1 MTMQRHVLAAVDLD
15 VTTSLVL
22 ETAIRETLARPGA
35 DLLVL
40 YVLPVLTKDPL
51 SAREPGHPDTKLVEV
66 QRCVETALA
75 DFGAANPGVAL
86 PRTEVELAVDR
97 PAHGIVWAAAHFDAE
112 LVVVGSHGNRKGLA
126 RLLMGSTSQKVVRL
140 AGCPVIVVRP
150 KEHDPRLAPIEIEPL
165 CPNCATT
172 RFATKGETLWCAR
185 HAEHH
190 VFGHDWAPG
199 GGSSS
204 GPDAPPAWSS
214 STGT

>member
-1 MTMQRHVLAAVDLD
+1 MSTQRHVLAAVDLD

-22 ETAIRETLARPGA
+22 ETAIRETVARPGA

-40 YVLPVLTKDPL
+40 YVLPVLTKDPI
-51 SAREPGHPDTKLVEV
+51 SARDPGHPDTKLQEV
-66 QRCVETALA
+66 KKCTETALV
-75 DFGAANPGVAL
+75 DYAAQNPGVTL
-86 PRTEVELAVDR
+86 PRAEVELAVDR

-112 LVVVGSHGNRKGLA
+112 LVVVGSHRKKGSLA

-150 KEHDPRLAPIEIEPL
+150 KEHDPHVAPVEIEPL
-165 CPNCATT
+165 CPHCATT
-172 RFATKGETLWCAR
+172 RFETKGETLWCAR

-199 GGSSS
+199 SVGG
-204 GPDAPPAWSS
+204 GPDAPSAWSS